1 MANTE
6 ADFAEQI
13 MVDLITQGYS
23 GNDLHE
29 QFRKEVNLIRPA
41 IKAMLADTKK
51 AVVEEASR
59 RLLTALEEGAQSA
72 KEKGWIMVDL
82 IKQKYSSD
90 DLRDHF
96 KEEVSHVRLAME
108 AMRSQKL

>member
-29 QFRKEVNLIRPA
+29 QFRKGVNLIRPA

-59 RLLTALEEGAQSA
+59 RLFTASEEGAQSA
-72 KEKGWIMVDL
+72 KDKGWIMAD
-82 IKQKYSSD
+82 
-90 DLRDHF
+90 
-96 KEEVSHVRLAME
+96 EVE
-108 AMRSQKL
+108 AGLEHD

>member
-51 AVVEEASR
+51 AVVEEASKK
-59 RLLTALEEGAQSA
+59 LLTALEEGEQSA
-72 KEKGWIMVDL
+72 KEKGWMSADEV
-82 IKQKYSSD
+82 
-90 DLRDHF
+90 
-96 KEEVSHVRLAME
+96 EERVSNCL
-108 AMRSQKL
+108 SN